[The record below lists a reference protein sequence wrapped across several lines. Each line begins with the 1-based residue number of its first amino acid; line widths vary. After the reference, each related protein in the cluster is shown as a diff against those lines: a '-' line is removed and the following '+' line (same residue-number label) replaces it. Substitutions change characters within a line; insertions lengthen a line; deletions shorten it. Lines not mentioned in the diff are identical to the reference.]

1 MEGIAQLSRDVDEGG
16 GGVGVSLDFSGKLF
30 MAIAVTDKLGPV
42 AKLLDALLVI
52 EIVLKMAEL
61 CLYMGIH
68 IELDRLT

>member
-1 MEGIAQLSRDVDEGG
+1 ME
-16 GGVGVSLDFSGKLF
+16 
-30 MAIAVTDKLGPV
+30 IAVTDKLGPV